1 MITKILVETLKRNKV
16 QLKSAE
22 IGDRFR
28 IAIYFEFILGIFCGK
43 VPLLELC

>member
-28 IAIYFEFILGIFCGK
+28 LLSILS
-43 VPLLELC
+43 LY